1 MEMPPWR
8 RTVKLI
14 FNPVTLDAIKPYLE
28 LWKKV
33 PQKSSDYSSGVLLC
47 WERALGYQLS
57 FEEELDL
64 VWIRGEKPETHYLAP
79 VGRWDRDD
87 WETVVRGRFGSRAR
101 FRLVPEALV
110 SVWRRQF
117 GDAMQAT
124 EDRGSWEY
132 LHRARELADLSGNK
146 YMRKRNRVNQ
156 FTKQNPYSYLRITPE
171 LLPRIAEFQE
181 AWCESYRI
189 FASGGSIEQE
199 SEGIVRAILG
209 NWEALPQLRGGAIEV
224 RGKIVAYTIA
234 EDAGDGV
241 IMIHFEKAS
250 LEYNSAFQVI
260 NREFLLRDATE
271 FEIVNR
277 EEDMNDPGLRD
288 AKMSYH
294 AFDFVKKYTVDIA
307 L

>member
-1 MEMPPWR
+1 M
-8 RTVKLI
+8 KLLFSPI
-14 FNPVTLDAIKPYLE
+14 TLDSLKPYFE

-47 WERALGYQLS
+47 WEGALGNQFSY
-57 FEEELDL
+57 EEEEGL
-64 VWIRGEKPETHYLAP
+64 VWNRGEKPDAHFLAP
-79 VGRWDRDD
+79 VGRWNRDD
-87 WETVVRGRFGSRAR
+87 WEAVVRERFGSRAQ

-110 SVWRRQF
+110 SIWRRQF
-117 GDAMQAT
+117 GDAMQIV
-124 EDRGSWEY
+124 EERGSWEY
-132 LHRARELADLSGNK
+132 LHNVRDLADLSGNK

-156 FTKQNPYSYLRITPE
+156 FTKQNLYSYLPITPT
-171 LLPRIAEFQE
+171 LLPRIVEFQE

-189 FASGGSIEQE
+189 FASGDSIEQE
-199 SEGIVRAILG
+199 SEGIVRNILS

-224 RGKIVAYTIA
+224 NGKIIAYTIA
-234 EDAGDGV
+234 EDAGDGI

-260 NREFLLRDATE
+260 NREFLLRDATA

-294 AFDFVKKYTVDIA
+294 PFDFVKKYTVDIA